1 MAKLARRLGMWCW
14 RDSSWMV
21 ALAQGFVEVAKSVLQ
36 EFVDAPVP
44 CVDELLEVVTS
55 GLQERV
61 HQIVTMFVDVPVR
74 QSCEQTLEVV
84 KLIPQGSIDE
94 RVVDVPVSHV
104 CAETAEM
111 VKLVPQGIVEV
122 TVPPFLNETVELMD
136 VPKVSS
142 QHHFLQREVW
152 TVAGNQV
159 AGLRVGVVTLAGES

>member
-1 MAKLARRLGMWCW
+1 MWCW

-21 ALAQGFVEVAKSVLQ
+21 ALAQEFVEVAKSVLQ
-36 EFVDAPVP
+36 EFVDAPVLP
-44 CVDELLEVVTS
+44 CVHELLEVVTS

-104 CAETAEM
+104 CAQTAEM
-111 VKLVPQGIVEV
+111 VKFVPQGIVEV
-122 TVPPFLNETVELMD
+122 TVPLSQREGGVLWTCTM
-136 VPKVSS
+136 VSS
-142 QHHFLQREVW
+142 QHHFCSEKSGPWQEIKLQGCVSAW
-152 TVAGNQV
+152 
-159 AGLRVGVVTLAGES
+159 